1 MTIELVRSAL
11 LWCTVINFGLLGLWG
26 LLFLLPHEWMYQVAG
41 RVSRLSPEQLDT
53 ISVAGTLV
61 YKVGILL
68 FNLVPYL
75 ALRIVG

>member
-1 MTIELVRSAL
+1 MTIELL

-26 LLFLLPHEWMYQVAG
+26 LLFLLPHEWIYKMAG
-41 RVSRLSPEQLDT
+41 RVFRLSPEQLDAL
-53 ISVAGTLV
+53 SVAGMLL